1 MTRIKTAIA
10 VLLALGFAG
19 TASAQSSSSVGR
31 YFVSKPKAGM
41 EKQFVDG
48 RKKHMDFHKKAGD
61 PWDWMTWEVMTGPE
75 TGSYIIGTYK
85 HAWKDFDGRDDFDA
99 KDTADVAANVG
110 PYTEKTRNAFWIF
123 RPDLSAGNEDAAP
136 AKFLLVIHFHVKA
149 EGVGA
154 FTAAVQKVNEGLKKT
169 NSVASNPRWYAMA
182 NGDDGPLYA
191 VVLERNSWA
200 DFQGP
205 PLQQL
210 MENAFGKEEAASLL
224 ESLGKSYWGTTSFVL
239 QFHPELSLL
248 HSKM

>member
-1 MTRIKTAIA
+1 MTRIKTAMA

-19 TASAQSSSSVGR
+19 AASAQNSPSVGR
-31 YFVSKPKAGM
+31 YYMSKPKAGM
-41 EKQFVDG
+41 EKQFVEG

-61 PWDWMTWEVMTGPE
+61 SFDWMVWEVVTGPE
-75 TGSYIIGTYK
+75 DGSYLIGTAK

-110 PYTEKTRNAFWIF
+110 PYTEKSRNAFWIF
-123 RPDLSAGNEDAAP
+123 RPDMSLGNEDGPP
-136 AKFLLVIHFHVKA
+136 AKFLQVIHFHVKP
-149 EGVGA
+149 ESVGT
-154 FTAAVQKVNEGLKKT
+154 FIESVQKINEGLKKT
-169 NSVASNPRWYAMA
+169 NAVTGNPRWYVMA

-205 PLQQL
+205 SIQER
-210 MENAFGKEEAASLL
+210 MAEAYGKEEATSLL
-224 ESLGKSYWGTTSFVL
+224 ETIGKCYWGTTSFVL

-248 HSKM
+248 HNKM